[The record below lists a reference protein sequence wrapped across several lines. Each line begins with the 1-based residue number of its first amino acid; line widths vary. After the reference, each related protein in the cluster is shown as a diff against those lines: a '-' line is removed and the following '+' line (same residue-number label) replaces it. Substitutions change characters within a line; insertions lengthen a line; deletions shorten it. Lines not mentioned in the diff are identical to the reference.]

1 MDLSEACVSHADRD
15 WADLRDAN
23 VSDAEPQR
31 GATDSSLVAEGVR
44 VLTRALKRIE
54 RMTGVLGQKLRN
66 RKRATTRRVLE
77 ISRAARSRNLKDTV
91 HAWKQ
96 DTGAFGFGA
105 RHGARCRADNG
116 GTCGGSAR
124 LSVPSRLRKNRV
136 FEASIPLSFANSIL
150 VEFWDIS
157 CWSHSLRVL
166 RQ

>member
-1 MDLSEACVSHADRD
+1 VDLSEACVSHADRD

-54 RMTGVLGQKLRN
+54 RMTGVLGQKFCN
-66 RKRATTRRVLE
+66 RKRATTRRGAADFARGTQSQSEGYRARLE
-77 ISRAARSRNLKDTV
+77 ARYRRL
-91 HAWKQ
+91 
-96 DTGAFGFGA
+96 GFGA

-136 FEASIPLSFANSIL
+136 FEASIPLSVANSIL